1 MKTRNQ
7 FFGLIAIVAI
17 IAIIALSMAGCE
29 KEDDPV
35 LCKCPNGTLHLVGE
49 TCCDGTDCKC
59 EKNVVGQ
66 RVQGIPVTSRGGDH
80 TKAIANVTTAFGY
93 LSPDEVTILKNNVI
107 EIKVTSSGTARPTY
121 PKVNGKYVIEI
132 RENSP
137 GADIH
142 GYALDAVLYDISTR

>member
-7 FFGLIAIVAI
+7 FYGLIAIAI
-17 IAIIALSMAGCE
+17 IVLAIIGC
-29 KEDDPV
+29 KEDEPDPV

-80 TKAIANVTTAFGY
+80 TKAIAKFTEALGTNFLTEA
-93 LSPDEVTILKNNVI
+93 EVVIIRNNVR
-107 EIKVTSSGTARPTY
+107 EVRVGASGTTDTFG
-121 PKVNGKYVIEI
+121 KENGKYTII
-132 RENSP
+132 IPENAGST
-137 GADIH
+137 AISN
-142 GYALDAVLYDISTR
+142 LFYDILDDI